1 VWVVESEKK
10 HGMPKSW
17 ADPLITQVC
26 SFYGEGS
33 IKHDDYVDSTTQ
45 ALRLLADRN
54 QISVTRKTDD
64 NDKAQRRSPPSK
76 AVNPYSA

>member
-1 VWVVESEKK
+1 MAIFPN
-10 HGMPKSW
+10 G
-17 ADPLITQVC
+17 A
-26 SFYGEGS
+26 
-33 IKHDDYVDSTTQ
+33 HDDYVDSTTQ